1 MKIISINRLFAFLMA
16 SLFMVACSSETTEPD
31 PIPEPPIEEPVEKI
45 TPSLHLE
52 LVEDYVRST
61 YPADNEQADLF
72 TESDVVQFE
81 LHFEVEEGKEYAEMD
96 DPQLFVTMG
105 EEEKEIAL
113 TKEGDHYISA
123 EITDLFK
130 DQMLEV
136 FALRAVAESTDAN
149 ATEQETTTDAQI
161 EIGKFGSMTLDT
173 FGEYTDNHIYKTVK
187 IGEQIWMAEN
197 LKMETETHDGIV
209 YEDGDN
215 GFAEIVN
222 YAEAYGHAY
231 HYDNDVVPLMTALK
245 GTNWQVPTADQARKM
260 FEALGGIAEEPGYWA
275 SNYPNI
281 ANDVLIDDEKYWAFE
296 SPFEGNN
303 SSGLG
308 LKGNGRSGIG
318 HIPNRIQI
326 YSLYQRLTIHL
337 QQVNS
342 EPRSIRAEENTIRVL
357 GNASNNGG
365 IRLIKE

>member
-16 SLFMVACSSETTEPD
+16 SLLMVACSSETTEPD

-52 LVEDYVRST
+52 VTQDYVRST
-61 YPADNEQADLF
+61 YPADNDQADLF
-72 TESDVVQFE
+72 TESDVVQFT

-149 ATEQETTTDAQI
+149 ATEQESTTDAQI
-161 EIGKFGSMTLDT
+161 EIGKFGTMTLGT
-173 FGEYTDNHIYKTVK
+173 FGEYTDDHIYKTVK

-197 LKMETETHDGIV
+197 LKMETATNSGKV
-209 YEDGDN
+209 YKIRGGEVISDYVT
-215 GFAEIVN
+215 E
-222 YAEAYGHAY
+222 YGHAY
-231 HYDNDVVPLMTALK
+231 KYDADVVPIITALE
-245 GTNWQVPTADQARKM
+245 GADWQVATVEQAH
-260 FEALGGIAEEPGYWA
+260 ELLTSLGGIAEDPNHWA
-275 SNYPNI
+275 TNYPNI
-281 ANDVLIDDEKYWAFE
+281 ANDVLIDDEQYWSFE
-296 SPFEGNN
+296 GVFEGNN

-308 LKGNGRSGIG
+308 MRGRGDYRFSGDYIDLYEFKKLSTFYL
-318 HIPNRIQI
+318 HADTEYPRILRAAEGFFGI
-326 YSLYQRLTIHL
+326 Y
-337 QQVNS
+337 
-342 EPRSIRAEENTIRVL
+342 AETVS
-357 GNASNNGG
+357 AG
-365 IRLIKE
+365 IRLLKK

>member
-16 SLFMVACSSETTEPD
+16 SLLMVACSSETTEPD

-52 LVEDYVRST
+52 VTEDYARST
-61 YPADNEQADLF
+61 YPADNDQADLF

-81 LHFEVEEGKEYAEMD
+81 LHFEMEEGKEYAEMD

-149 ATEQETTTDAQI
+149 ATEQETTTEAQI
-161 EIGKFGSMTLDT
+161 EIGKFGTMTLGT
-173 FGEYTDNHIYKTVK
+173 FGEYTDDHIYKTVK
-187 IGEQIWMAEN
+187 IGDQIWMAEN
-197 LKMETETHDGIV
+197 LKMETATHQGKV
-209 YEDGDN
+209 YKDEDN
-215 GFAEIVN
+215 NLSEIIN
-222 YAEAYGHAY
+222 YVEEYGHAY
-231 HYDNDVVPLMTALK
+231 HYDNDVVPMMTALEK
-245 GTNWQVPTADQARKM
+245 TDWQIPTADQAREM
-260 FEALGGIAEEPGYWA
+260 LVALGGVAEEDGYWA

-281 ANDVLIDDEKYWAFE
+281 ANDVLTDDEQYWSFE
-296 SPFEGNN
+296 GVFEGNN

-308 LKGNGRSGIG
+308 LKGSGRTDPDLFVVSFKE
-318 HIPNRIQI
+318 R
-326 YSLYQRLTIHL
+326 SVTHL
-337 QQVNS
+337 QAIDS
-342 EPRSIRAEENTIRVL
+342 SPRALRAEENTIRVL
-357 GNASNNGG
+357 GNAGGFGG
-365 IRLIKE
+365 IRLIRE

>member
-16 SLFMVACSSETTEPD
+16 SLLMVACSSETTEPD

-52 LVEDYVRST
+52 VTEDYVRST

-81 LHFEVEEGKEYAEMD
+81 LHFEMEEGKEYAEMD
-96 DPQLFVTMG
+96 DPQLFVTIG

-149 ATEQETTTDAQI
+149 ATEQESTTDAQI
-161 EIGKFGSMTLDT
+161 EIGKFGTMTLGT
-173 FGEYTDNHIYKTVK
+173 FGEYTDDHIYKTVK

-197 LKMETETHDGIV
+197 LKMETATNSGKV
-209 YEDGDN
+209 YKDENNLSEIDN
-215 GFAEIVN
+215 YVE
-222 YAEAYGHAY
+222 EYGHAY
-231 HYDNDVVPLMTALK
+231 HYDNDVVPMMVALE
-245 GTNWQVPTADQARKM
+245 GTDWQIPTADQAREM
-260 FEALGGIAEEPGYWA
+260 LVALGGVAEEDGYWA

-281 ANDVLIDDEKYWAFE
+281 ANDVLTDDEQYWSFE
-296 SPFEGNN
+296 GVFEGNN
-303 SSGLG
+303 TSGLG
-308 LKGNGRSGIG
+308 LKGSGRTSSDLYVSSFKEMSI
-318 HIPNRIQI
+318 IQ
-326 YSLYQRLTIHL
+326 L
-337 QQVNS
+337 QKVDS
-342 EPRSIRAEENTIRVL
+342 EIRALRAQENTIRVL
-357 GNASNNGG
+357 GNALSIGG